1 MTKKSLVTIQIV
13 DMLSNPISDAQYQI
27 KNQKTGQLIA
37 SGNTN
42 KAGKIVEISRDI
54 GTTLDVYLKSM
65 FKDEMVKIQS
75 FTMSKERMVVKFRSP
90 KILLDIKTLENKG
103 ANGSYKRKTYT
114 VKKGDTLSEIAKKNN
129 TTVRALANLNNI
141 KNPNAISIG
150 QVIRLPV
157 QIAATGN
164 KTYQDKPKAVE
175 SKKSERSSAATKP
188 KTSNNDNGFL
198 EQAKK
203 KLEKVYEDLKQKAD
217 EVVSKQQK
225 ISTTEDRS
233 EQSTTPKTDV
243 KNLCK
248 NNAQCITSGK
258 GELIREINIR
268 LAGFGGALP
277 SNEFTELTKKCI
289 KQFQRDYMGVE
300 ETGKICGSL
309 LVALDK
315 FYYEYPV
322 SSFMGNIACP
332 CGKCNGYGNNRRNV
346 KSGSNDA
353 NEYPGI
359 HRSVIWILKA
369 LNFYL
374 KTEFSAKKLEV
385 AYIESGYRCIN
396 SNIIKKRTSVNHMGM
411 ALDIHFKTNGVRTAK
426 LADMEFIRKS
436 VMNKKMNAQ
445 EFRKNDCV
453 YMEPTTFNDGTAGA
467 RSWVHY
473 DITQWDKKYH
483 ADDLF
488 KIGVENLNG
497 KKIVDIVK
505 EQKIEKIL
513 SCSGVLIT
521 ANKLKLTE
529 RIPVKDLKF
538 SSKGKKFLITFEDI
552 KYSNDGKRSVYYDD
566 GGVPGKGYCTV
577 GYGHLVRGRVTCA
590 SIGIRADEDSIS
602 LAEAERLF
610 DKDILEKGENNVK
623 QSINVPLYQHEFDAL
638 VALAYNCRLLSQEAP
653 KLCRLLNSGDY
664 INAPKEMLD
673 ITKSNGQVMR
683 GLVLRRQLEYKI
695 FTENKYIDRSN
706 NKEIV

>member
-75 FTMSKERMVVKFRSP
+75 FTMFKERMVVKFRSP

-188 KTSNNDNGFL
+188 KISNNDNGFL

-203 KLEKVYEDLKQKAD
+203 KLEKVYEDLKQKVD
-217 EVVSKQQK
+217 EVVSEQQK

-277 SNEFTELTKKCI
+277 SDEFTELTKKCI
-289 KQFQRDYMGVE
+289 KQFQRDYMGIE

-411 ALDIHFKTNGVRTAK
+411 AFDIHFKVNGVRTTK
-426 LADMEFIRKS
+426 LEDMEFIRKS
-436 VMNKKMNAQ
+436 VMNKKMNAF
-445 EFRKNDCV
+445 EFRKNDCI

-473 DITQWDKKYH
+473 DITQWNDKKYKS
-483 ADDLF
+483 DDLF
-488 KIGVENLNG
+488 KIGVTNLNG
-497 KKIVDIVK
+497 KKLVDIAK

-513 SCSGVLIT
+513 SC
-521 ANKLKLTE
+521 
-529 RIPVKDLKF
+529 
-538 SSKGKKFLITFEDI
+538 
-552 KYSNDGKRSVYYDD
+552 
-566 GGVPGKGYCTV
+566 GGG
-577 GYGHLVRGRVTCA
+577 
-590 SIGIRADEDSIS
+590 IS
-602 LAEAERLF
+602 LADNTNQSLENLLKELGTVISKSEGTYEAWNAGAPSGKKVQHGKMKDASGTITGKTINQLLALSTEYPWTDSRRRFATGKYQTIPTTLASAKIALKLSGNELYDANMQER
-610 DKDILEKGENNVK
+610 V
-623 QSINVPLYQHEFDAL
+623 
-638 VALAYNCRLLSQEAP
+638 LS
-653 KLCRLLNSGDY
+653 
-664 INAPKEMLD
+664 
-673 ITKSNGQVMR
+673 T
-683 GLVLRRQLEYKI
+683 
-695 FTENKYIDRSN
+695 
-706 NKEIV
+706 

>member
-114 VKKGDTLSEIAKKNN
+114 VKKGDALSEIATKNN

-157 QIAATGN
+157 QIQATGN
-164 KTYQDKPKAVE
+164 KTYKDKPKAIE
-175 SKKSERSSAATKP
+175 SKKSEKPSTATKP
-188 KTSNNDNGFL
+188 KKTNNDDGFL

-203 KLEKVYEDLKQKAD
+203 KLEQVYEDLKQKVD
-217 EVVSKQQK
+217 VVVSEQQK
-225 ISTTEDRS
+225 ILTTEDRS
-233 EQSTTPKTDV
+233 EQSTSPKTDV

-248 NNAQCITSGK
+248 SNAQCITSGK

-277 SNEFTELTKKCI
+277 SDEFTELTEKCI

-315 FYYEYPV
+315 FYYDYPV
-322 SSFMGNIACP
+322 SSLMKNIACP
-332 CGKCNGYGNNRRNV
+332 CGKCKGYGNNTRNV
-346 KSGSNDA
+346 SIKGRIA
-353 NEYPGI
+353 NEYPGM

-374 KTEFSAKKLEV
+374 KTEFSAKNMEV
-385 AYIESGYRCIN
+385 AYIESGYRCIERN
-396 SNIIKKRTSVNHMGM
+396 EQTDRPTVNHMGM
-411 ALDIHFKTNGVRTAK
+411 ALDIHINKNGVRTIAHD
-426 LADMEFIRKS
+426 DMEYVRKN
-436 VMNKKMNAQ
+436 VMAKKMNAT
-445 EFRKNDCV
+445 EVRTDKNTIH
-453 YMEPTTFNDGTAGA
+453 MEPRIFKDGKSGA
-467 RSWVHY
+467 TNWVHY
-473 DITQWDKKYH
+473 DVYMWDSKYKS
-483 ADDLF
+483 DDLF
-488 KIGVENLNG
+488 QIGVEKLNG
-497 KKIVDIVK
+497 KKLADIAK

-513 SCSGVLIT
+513 SCGGVILGSTKDNKSINDLLVELGDAISSGEGTYEAWNSGAPEGKRVKYGKMNDVPGTIT
-521 ANKLKLTE
+521 AKTINQLDKASKEYTWEDNRRRFATGKYQTIPATLMEAKKSMGLSGNELYDAEMQERVFREYLARKQKNMKL
-529 RIPVKDLKF
+529 
-538 SSKGKKFLITFEDI
+538 
-552 KYSNDGKRSVYYDD
+552 
-566 GGVPGKGYCTV
+566 
-577 GYGHLVRGRVTCA
+577 
-590 SIGIRADEDSIS
+590 
-602 LAEAERLF
+602 
-610 DKDILEKGENNVK
+610 
-623 QSINVPLYQHEFDAL
+623 
-638 VALAYNCRLLSQEAP
+638 
-653 KLCRLLNSGDY
+653 
-664 INAPKEMLD
+664 
-673 ITKSNGQVMR
+673 
-683 GLVLRRQLEYKI
+683 
-695 FTENKYIDRSN
+695 
-706 NKEIV
+706 